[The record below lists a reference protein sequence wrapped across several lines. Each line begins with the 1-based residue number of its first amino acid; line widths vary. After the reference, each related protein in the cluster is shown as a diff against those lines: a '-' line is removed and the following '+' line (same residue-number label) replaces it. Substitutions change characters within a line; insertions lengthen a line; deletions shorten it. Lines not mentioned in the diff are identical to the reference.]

1 MLKIHQLFLR
11 TYLVTFFAIF
21 ATLSIVIYFWAKSF
35 YVNEIEKNLIQNI
48 KVLSILMEK
57 SKDIDSV
64 LDLVNNLSS
73 KLEVRVSIIDKDG
86 NVIAESH
93 KKVEEIKENHLNRI
107 EIIQAINFEIGKQ
120 TRVSQ
125 TLSKEYLYVAK
136 KVYIN
141 NEMYILRI
149 ADDTSKIIDNFIQL
163 SIEIF
168 IYMALFLT
176 ISFMISYFISLR
188 IKKEIDSILD
198 FLENLG
204 NAKDNEPFQS
214 NFTYEFNRITKIL
227 NKVSSKLQVKAKEK
241 AKYTAKLKFANRQK
255 DDIISAI
262 SHEFKN
268 PIAVI
273 KGYSQTLINDPE
285 LPNDMRNKFLNKIIF
300 NSDKLSKIIDKLRL
314 SIKLRDK
321 DSSLDIREF
330 YIRNILENILGDLK
344 VKYKDRKIL
353 LKGEN
358 VKVKADETLFTIV
371 ISNLMENALKYSF
384 EDVIVEFDENSIS
397 IIDKGVG
404 IDVSEL
410 EKVKKKYYRV
420 SHNNWNNSL
429 GLGLYI
435 VQTIVS
441 LHGFTLDIESKKME
455 GSKFTIRYY

>member
-1 MLKIHQLFLR
+1 M
-11 TYLVTFFAIF
+11 
-21 ATLSIVIYFWAKSF
+21 TLSIVIYFWAKSF
-35 YVNEIEKNLIQNI
+35 YINEIEKNLIQNI

-57 SKDIDSV
+57 SKDIESV
-64 LDLVNNLSS
+64 LNLVNNLSS
-73 KLEVRVSIIDKDG
+73 KLEVRVSIIDKNG
-86 NVIAESH
+86 TVIAESH
-93 KKVEEIKENHLNRI
+93 KKLEEIKENHLNRV

-136 KVYIN
+136 KVFIN

-149 ADDTSKIIDNFIQL
+149 ADDTSKILDNFIQL

-204 NAKDNEPFQS
+204 NSKDNDPFQS

-273 KGYSQTLINDPE
+273 KGYSQTLLNDSE
-285 LPNDMRNKFLNKIIF
+285 LPNEMRNKFLNKIIF

-330 YIRNILENILGDLK
+330 YIKNILENILGDLK
-344 VKYKDRKIL
+344 VKYKDRKIF

-358 VKVKADETLFTIV
+358 IKVRADETLFTIV

-404 IDVSEL
+404 IDITEL

-441 LHGFTLDIESKKME
+441 LHGFTLEIESKKME
-455 GSKFTIRYY
+455 GSKFTIRYI